1 VLALWITVSHAPEN
15 ERSDEL
21 DADAKGI
28 AGLLGVIGM
37 LDDDVAAADMIAEAI
52 ETCGFAADE
61 FVETKADIT
70 VFRDH
75 LSDPL

>member
-1 VLALWITVSHAPEN
+1 VAGGDGDI
-15 ERSDEL
+15 

-28 AGLLGVIGM
+28 AGLLRVIGM

-61 FVETKADIT
+61 FVELVRFLDPTI
-70 VFRDH
+70 RDF
-75 LSDPL
+75 DR